1 MRRRSGV
8 SRPISA
14 KPDTCT
20 ERCDVYP
27 ADISVKVARITRG
40 DLAVCLEL
48 PTSRGVGMHC
58 QKSAEAIV
66 GVNRSRRAEHEVPRV
81 GGGIL
86 KEADEGGS

>member
-14 KPDTCT
+14 KPGTCT
-20 ERCDVYP
+20 ARCAVYL

-40 DLAVCLEL
+40 DLAVCRVL
-48 PTSRGVGMHC
+48 PTSRGVGMRR

-66 GVNRSRRAEHEVPRV
+66 GVSRSRRAEREVPRV
-81 GGGIL
+81 GGGNL
-86 KEADEGGS
+86 KEADEGRS